1 MTEKRKPNRTEKIV
15 SALHTWQ
22 EDENATIAMTTAIVA
37 KSRNPLVKLLM
48 EIIRHDSI
56 MHHRVQQFM
65 IDSLT
70 TTTVTLTPEELGEVW
85 ELVEKHIAMERGT
98 IGLGE
103 ELTKLCNQFV
113 QKELLAYLLAD
124 EAKHDRML
132 TQLEGFKRKLHPYV

>member
-1 MTEKRKPNRTEKIV
+1 MTEKKPNRTEKIV
-15 SALHTWQ
+15 SALQTWQ
-22 EDENATIAMTTAIVA
+22 EDENATISMTTAIVA
-37 KSRNPLVKLLM
+37 KSKNPLVKLLM

-70 TTTVTLTPEELGEVW
+70 KTTVTLTPEELGEIW
-85 ELVEKHIAMERGT
+85 DLVEQHIKMERAT

-113 QKELLAYLLAD
+113 QKQLLAYLLAD
-124 EAKHDRML
+124 EAKHDQIL
-132 TQLEGFKRKLHPYV
+132 TQLQDFKRKLHPYV